1 MNLAYQIILA
11 SKSPR
16 RSQLL
21 TEMAIPFIN
30 KTKEVEESYPDH
42 LQAHEIAE
50 FLSLKKANAFKD
62 DLQEKELVITADTIV
77 VFENKILGKPKDKEE
92 VMAFLSSMSDRKHQ
106 VYTGVTL
113 MTKENK
119 HSFSDLSDVYFS
131 PISTAEINHYIEHY
145 NPFDKAGAYGI
156 QEWFGHNFIHKIEGS
171 YTNIMGLPTEKLYRA
186 LKDFAI

>member
-1 MNLAYQIILA
+1 
-11 SKSPR
+11 
-16 RSQLL
+16 
-21 TEMAIPFIN
+21 MAIPFIN